1 MVLYA
6 FPFTTKVEG
15 DVFVIRFYLIDGML
29 RCKFDVRA
37 RVNDSSHA
45 LSETHIYTVASI
57 TCSSASQN
65 PESFLNMRSCL

>member
-29 RCKFDVRA
+29 RLCKFAVRA

-45 LSETHIYTVASI
+45 LSETHIYTV
-57 TCSSASQN
+57 
-65 PESFLNMRSCL
+65 